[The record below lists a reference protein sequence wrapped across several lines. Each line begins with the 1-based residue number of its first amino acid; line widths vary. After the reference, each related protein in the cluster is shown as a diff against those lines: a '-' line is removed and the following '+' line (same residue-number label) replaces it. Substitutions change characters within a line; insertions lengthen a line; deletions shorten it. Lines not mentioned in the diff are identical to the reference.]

1 MQIWKE
7 IEYAFEASAFAVLFS
22 PPCAAVLGFA
32 IGFVVGSWLF

>member
-7 IEYAFEASAFAVLFS
+7 IKFAIGERLGLINPPVLATVAFS
-22 PPCAAVLGFA
+22 